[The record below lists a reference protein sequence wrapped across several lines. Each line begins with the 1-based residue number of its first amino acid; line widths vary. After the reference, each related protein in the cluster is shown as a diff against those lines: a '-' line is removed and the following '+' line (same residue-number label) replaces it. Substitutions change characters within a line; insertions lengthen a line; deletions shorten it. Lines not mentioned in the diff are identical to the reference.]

1 MRFLQET
8 KTAKYQ
14 KQQQLNDAIIAELST
29 AITQIITRE
38 NRNTFNENS
47 ELAKTWVRLVQSGQ
61 YKKEEIPEISNLKAV
76 VYDSLDI
83 NQE

>member
-61 YKKEEIPEISNLKAV
+61 YKKEEVPEIGNLKEI
-76 VYDSLDI
+76 VYDSLNT

>member
-47 ELAKTWVRLVQSGQ
+47 ELVKTWVRLVQSGQ
-61 YKKEEIPEISNLKAV
+61 YKEVPEIGNLKEI
-76 VYDSLDI
+76 VYDSLNT

>member
-47 ELAKTWVRLVQSGQ
+47 ELVKTWVRLVQSGQ
-61 YKKEEIPEISNLKAV
+61 YKEIPEIGNLKEI
-76 VYDSLDI
+76 VYDSLNT